1 MPQASA
7 WGAVST
13 HRPEG
18 WGAFVILSRKE
29 KEPPPA
35 AAKIRGRFFAALRM
49 TDSSHIDAHLIALQA
64 HGVGADGAHG
74 GQGAHGARPYVE
86 ARAVART
93 LHLVAGERPL
103 AQRTAVVRA
112 EVVDG
117 EEVAAD
123 VGEGD
128 AALAHPADAHAA
140 GRPV

>member
-93 LHLVAGERPL
+93 LPLAAGERAL

-117 EEVAAD
+117 EEVASGAGGTRDGTARGPQDSQAD
-123 VGEGD
+123 
-128 AALAHPADAHAA
+128 P
-140 GRPV
+140 